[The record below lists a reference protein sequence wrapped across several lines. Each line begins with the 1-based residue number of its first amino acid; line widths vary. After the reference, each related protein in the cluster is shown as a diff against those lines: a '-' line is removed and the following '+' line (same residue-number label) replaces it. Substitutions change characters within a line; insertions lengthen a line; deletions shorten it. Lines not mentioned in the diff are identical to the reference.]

1 MFSRLF
7 FVTNTKMRTL
17 AILDNQVD
25 AVNRAEYLLGY
36 NPYWGSV
43 YVIPVDCDYGA
54 PNYCYHVIEVFFN
67 ENGEIKVKNATIS
80 DKINIRI
87 NNRG

>member
-1 MFSRLF
+1 
-7 FVTNTKMRTL
+7 MRTL

-36 NPYWGSV
+36 NIHWGSL
-43 YVIPVDCDYGA
+43 YVISVDCDYGA
-54 PNYCYHVIEVFFN
+54 PNYNKYALEVFIN
-67 ENGEIKVKNATIS
+67 ENKEIKVKNTIIS
-80 DKINIRI
+80 DKINVRI